1 MDNFKDAEQAAFE
14 EWLDRKRPSGE
25 VESVQ
30 SQWEHSYEYADLCAE
45 YQNDIQAA
53 AGGLTQTAL
62 EY

>member
-14 EWLDRKRPSGE
+14 EWLDRKRPSGD

-53 AGGLTQTAL
+53 AG
-62 EY
+62 